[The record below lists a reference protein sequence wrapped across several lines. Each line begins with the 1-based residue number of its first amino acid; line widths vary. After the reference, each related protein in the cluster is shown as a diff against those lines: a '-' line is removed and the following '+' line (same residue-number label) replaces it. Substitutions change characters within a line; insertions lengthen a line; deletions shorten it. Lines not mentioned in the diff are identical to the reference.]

1 MPHIS
6 HNVGQM
12 PLREEERENVYSFVL
27 GLEMKRLR
35 FDVRTTCPIH
45 GGVTAADCDTTGHP
59 VPIELGLNGLQGNGS
74 RHLPSGS

>member
-1 MPHIS
+1 MQHIS

-27 GLEMKRLR
+27 GLDMKRLR
-35 FDVRTTCPIH
+35 FDVSTEFPIH
-45 GGVTAADCDTTGHP
+45 GVVTAADCDTTGHP
-59 VPIELGLNGLQGNGS
+59 VPIDLGLNGLQGNGS

>member
-1 MPHIS
+1 MS

-12 PLREEERENVYSFVL
+12 PLSEEERENIYSFVL

-35 FDVRTTCPIH
+35 FDVHTTCPIH
-45 GGVTAADCDTTGHP
+45 GGVTAADCGPTGHP
-59 VPIELGLNGLQGNGS
+59 VPIELGLNDLQGNGS